1 MDTTAF
7 FDYLRRRAEA
17 DTSIVAILKRSAAQ
31 DPGMFPPAYPVIE
44 PFVAGLHEGDRRL
57 VYLVAGLWALV
68 ARKGEGGA
76 PIGLADAFRR
86 LAMSAEASRNIEA
99 RFVALL
105 DADVDELGWRL
116 RHAIMLIAS
125 KGSAIDWPALLQD
138 LLGWRRP
145 SRQVQRNWA
154 RIFWRHDKPEAATVS
169 TQDAAASA

>member
-1 MDTTAF
+1 MDTNAF

-31 DPGMFPPAYPVIE
+31 DPGMFPPAYPVVE
-44 PFVAGLHEGDRRL
+44 PFVVGLHEGDRRL
-57 VYLVAGLWALV
+57 VYLVAGLWALA

-76 PIGLADAFRR
+76 PSGLAEAFRR
-86 LAMSAEASRNIEA
+86 LAMSAEASKNVEA

-105 DADVDELGWRL
+105 DADIDELGWRL

-125 KGSAIDWPALLQD
+125 KGVAIDWPALLQD
-138 LLGWRRP
+138 LFWWRNS
-145 SRQVQRNWA
+145 SRRVQRNWA
-154 RIFWRHDKPEAATVS
+154 RVFWRHDKPDVAAGS